1 MHYKHMYQNFHD
13 RVDGKIILRPL
24 SDMTKDEFLI
34 VAQLLTRLGLRQID
48 NGLELL
54 AYNEETDHLVA
65 EFSVGEYGYRVVID
79 SNFDIRVY
87 SYIEAEDGYSTGDLL
102 QHNHNQALVFAYLID
117 CGFDVFEYIRTG
129 EAVSSESLEILTT

>member
-1 MHYKHMYQNFHD
+1 MYQNFTTTN
-13 RVDGKIILRPL
+13 GKMALRPL

-34 VAQLLTRLGLRQID
+34 VAQLLTRLSMRQISD
-48 NGLELL
+48 GLKLI
-54 AYNEETDHLVA
+54 AYNEDLERLVA
-65 EFSVGEYGYRVVID
+65 EFSVEDTGYRVIMD
-79 SNFDIRVY
+79 TNFDIRVY
-87 SYIEAEDGYSTGDLL
+87 SYMEREDGTCTRDLL